1 MKILLFITFIVIVLS
16 SCDSS
21 EVDRLNDKND
31 TSQIN
36 ENLSELKIN
45 NDVVN
50 NDNKDKVI
58 NVEGKELIAPNRLFD
73 FYPEKIL
80 GLNLEKSSSGNTR
93 SGLGRYTTSTG
104 VYEKNGRLIKVR
116 ISDYFDKEFFPDYQL
131 MFDMPKK
138 DPGFILTKL
147 DLKDGYIGFMR
158 WEENY
163 KFGYISIFVK
173 NRYHLLIDI
182 EGFPEIKNNYKEII
196 NKFNFED

>member
-1 MKILLFITFIVIVLS
+1 
-16 SCDSS
+16 
-21 EVDRLNDKND
+21 
-31 TSQIN
+31 
-36 ENLSELKIN
+36 
-45 NDVVN
+45 
-50 NDNKDKVI
+50 
-58 NVEGKELIAPNRLFD
+58 
-73 FYPEKIL
+73 
-80 GLNLEKSSSGNTR
+80 
-93 SGLGRYTTSTG
+93 
-104 VYEKNGRLIKVR
+104 
-116 ISDYFDKEFFPDYQL
+116 

-196 NKFNFED
+196 YKFNFED

>member
-73 FYPEKIL
+73 PV
-80 GLNLEKSSSGNTR
+80 GPPVG
-93 SGLGRYTTSTG
+93 
-104 VYEKNGRLIKVR
+104 
-116 ISDYFDKEFFPDYQL
+116 
-131 MFDMPKK
+131 
-138 DPGFILTKL
+138 
-147 DLKDGYIGFMR
+147 
-158 WEENY
+158 
-163 KFGYISIFVK
+163 
-173 NRYHLLIDI
+173 
-182 EGFPEIKNNYKEII
+182 
-196 NKFNFED
+196 